1 VLHPSFFAPI
11 CRVALRVGAHHRLL
25 FGSLIP
31 FVAASFTDVLYHTCI
46 LWAHDINTI
55 WFLTLE
61 SSEVFEILVEGVIT
75 FIIVAALFYV
85 APGVLGAIKTAA
97 PVVLESTDAGLNAS
111 QTQIS
116 TTVSGGLN
124 LSSISMIMLGIG
136 IMIGGFM
143 LVRGYRQ

>member
-1 VLHPSFFAPI
+1 VI
-11 CRVALRVGAHHRLL
+11 
-25 FGSLIP
+25 I
-31 FVAASFTDVLYHTCI
+31 T
-46 LWAHDINTI
+46 
-55 WFLTLE
+55 
-61 SSEVFEILVEGVIT
+61 LVEGVIT
-75 FIIVAALFYV
+75 FIIVASLFYV
-85 APGVLGAIKTAA
+85 APGVLGSIKNAA
-97 PVVLESTDAGLNAS
+97 PVVLASTDAGLNAS

>member
-1 VLHPSFFAPI
+1 M
-11 CRVALRVGAHHRLL
+11 
-25 FGSLIP
+25 
-31 FVAASFTDVLYHTCI
+31 
-46 LWAHDINTI
+46 
-55 WFLTLE
+55 
-61 SSEVFEILVEGVIT
+61 LVEGVIT

-85 APGVLGAIKTAA
+85 APGILGSIKLAA
-97 PVVLESTDAGLNAS
+97 PVVYSEAGPGVPTGAAIDAGLNSS

-116 TTVSGGLN
+116 TTVAGGLN

>member
-1 VLHPSFFAPI
+1 M
-11 CRVALRVGAHHRLL
+11 
-25 FGSLIP
+25 
-31 FVAASFTDVLYHTCI
+31 
-46 LWAHDINTI
+46 
-55 WFLTLE
+55 
-61 SSEVFEILVEGVIT
+61 FEILVEGVIT
-75 FIIVAALFYV
+75 FIIVASLFYV

-97 PVVLESTDAGLNAS
+97 PVVESATDAGLNAS

-143 LVRGYRQ
+143 LVRGYNQG